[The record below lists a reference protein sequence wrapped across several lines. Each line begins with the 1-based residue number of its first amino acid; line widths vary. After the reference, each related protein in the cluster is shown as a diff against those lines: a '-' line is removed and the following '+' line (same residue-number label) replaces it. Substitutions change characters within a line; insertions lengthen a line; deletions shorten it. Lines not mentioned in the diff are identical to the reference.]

1 MTVQPRVSETVSQ
14 LITSFETVSID
25 DQLRKLLSEQLARL
39 SGELAEA
46 STLMKVASAQDIAK
60 MSQKVA
66 TFLRVFDQTVAAI
79 SKLGFHRK
87 LDKDIAKHKSK
98 Q

>member
-14 LITSFETVSID
+14 
-25 DQLRKLLSEQLARL
+25 QLARL